1 MRKKAVA
8 WAGIWL
14 LLGSI
19 SWAQTAVDPAIYKPT
34 LGQMGKD
41 VMWLP
46 TPNELVD
53 NMLRM
58 AQVNDQ
64 DLLYDLGAGDG
75 VIAITAA
82 KKHGARAVGIEY
94 NPKLA
99 AFAQQKVIEAGVQ
112 DKVRIIQGDIFQ
124 TDFSQA
130 TVLTL
135 YLLPEI
141 NYQLRPI
148 ILKMKPGTR
157 VVSHDFDMVEWEP
170 DAVTQTAG
178 LKPSYKITFSDK
190 KTPSILQ
197 TRSPQDIDKSDPA
210 MYRAL
215 QAFGQCDRYAIEADR
230 KPTMVQAAILL
241 NDKLIRER
249 LVIQKDSRLESLL
262 RSDPPL
268 PNEKVVE
275 ELYLAALS
283 RFPSKAEAAQGVDM
297 IQKHRDQGAEDLL
310 WTLVNRLDFLFY

>member
-1 MRKKAVA
+1 
-8 WAGIWL
+8 
-14 LLGSI
+14 
-19 SWAQTAVDPAIYKPT
+19 
-34 LGQMGKD
+34 
-41 VMWLP
+41 
-46 TPNELVD
+46 
-53 NMLRM
+53 ML
-58 AQVNDQ
+58 
-64 DLLYDLGAGDG
+64 
-75 VIAITAA
+75 
-82 KKHGARAVGIEY
+82 
-94 NPKLA
+94 
-99 AFAQQKVIEAGVQ
+99 F
-112 DKVRIIQGDIFQ
+112 
-124 TDFSQA
+124 
-130 TVLTL
+130 
-135 YLLPEI
+135 
-141 NYQLRPI
+141 
-148 ILKMKPGTR
+148 
-157 VVSHDFDMVEWEP
+157 

-283 RFPSKAEAAQGVDM
+283 RYPSKAEAAQGVDM